1 MSDDLV
7 KGFIISNEAWYCQI
21 PEIRLPEDEILI
33 ANFGDNGNTVEVA
46 EVMVVW
52 ENGIPNLVKYED
64 TKAALKQ
71 IPEAIPLIKDTIDR
85 EITIIEFSEALLDIG
100 YVDFTQRQK
109 QL

>member
-7 KGFIISNEAWYCQI
+7 KGFILSNEAWYCQI
-21 PEIRLPEDEILI
+21 PQTRLPEDEILI
-33 ANFGDNGNTVEVA
+33 ANFGDNGKTVEVA
-46 EVMVVW
+46 EAMITW

-64 TKAALKQ
+64 TKADLKQ

-85 EITIIEFSEALLDIG
+85 EITIKEFSESLLDIG